1 MAQEN
6 IMSKAALITGGGK
19 RLGKAISVALAQRGY
34 DIAIHYNHSDNEAKE
49 TAELIRSKGRKAEI
63 FQANLSDM
71 NQVRMLIP
79 SVFEVFPEC
88 SILVNS
94 ASIFE
99 DIAFSDVTEEI
110 FDRDFNTNFKAPF
123 FLSQEFSKKESA
135 EHIINMLDMRIN
147 KIDTKHFSYNLTK
160 KALRDFTLMAAK
172 ELGPKIR
179 VNGICPGPILPPPDE
194 GIEYLE
200 KIAKNTP
207 LKKPGNPDY
216 IVSAVEYILDNPFV
230 TGQCLFVDGG
240 QHLV

>member
-1 MAQEN
+1 MN
-6 IMSKAALITGGGK
+6 KTALITGGGK
-19 RLGKAISVALAQRGY
+19 RLGKAISLSLAERGY
-34 DIAIHYNHSDNEAKE
+34 DIAIHYNHSSCEAEE
-49 TAELIRSKGRKAEI
+49 TAEIIRQKGQKAEI
-63 FQANLSDM
+63 FQADLSQI
-71 NQVRMLIP
+71 NEVRNLIP
-79 SVFEVFPEC
+79 AVLETFPEC

-99 DIAFSDVTEEI
+99 NIGFSETTEEI

-123 FLSQEFSKKESA
+123 FLSQDFSKA
-135 EHIINMLDMRIN
+135 ENSELIINMLDMRIN
-147 KIDTKHFSYNLTK
+147 KIETEHFSYNLTK

-179 VNGICPGPILPPPDE
+179 VNGICPGPILPPPDK

-200 KIAKNTP
+200 KIAENTP
-207 LKKPGNPDY
+207 LKKPGNPDF
-216 IVSAVEYILDNPFV
+216 IISAVEYILSNPYV